1 MGAPTTPV
9 RPRPAPSGPGG
20 SRARGA
26 VRRTL
31 LRRSWGRYGLR
42 GGSLTAALGLW
53 QLLTT
58 LGISLWLRFAWFPSA
73 AYVVREFAERGGVG
87 VCW

>member
-1 MGAPTTPV
+1 M
-9 RPRPAPSGPGG
+9 
-20 SRARGA
+20 
-26 VRRTL
+26 RRTL